1 MSTDNSK
8 LLAHPPTYPD
18 FVEAMFSQ
26 LVSKWGISRE
36 VVIKEYLK
44 EFEVSGNFATK
55 QFPNTTPEKL
65 LEMRQRYAIGKAFQM
80 LIQRP
85 PVSDQTYIFL
95 GHQGKKLSKGG
106 KAPYINAYVSV
117 NEGGSMVI
125 KRMVANGKY
134 ADTPLALVPL
144 MIYTSSLG
152 RFAEGG
158 DFILDDR
165 ANIRPVQP
173 SNLDIYALCEQ
184 LKIPIVTVE
193 QAYQNPSKT
202 VASTG
207 YVVDTDWRCILG
219 YVSGPPRTWKNKDA
233 PADANIMSGVITIT
247 DMTVQ
252 EKPTVDNQGRT
263 IMPGITGWSAPEY
276 TTVDDGAY
284 CAFLGPITKKKD
296 ATTGKETLT
305 MAICQ
310 VIQLFSQTSGL
321 EER

>member
-36 VVIKEYLK
+36 VVIKEYIK
-44 EFEVSGNFATK
+44 EFEVSGTFANK
-55 QFPNTTPEKL
+55 QFPNSTPEKL

-85 PVSDQTYIFL
+85 PVADFTYIFL
-95 GHQGKKLSKGG
+95 GHQGKKMSKGG
-106 KAPYINAYVSV
+106 KAPYINAYVGV
-117 NEGGSMVI
+117 NDGNEMKI

-173 SNLDIYALCEQ
+173 SNLDVYALCEQ
-184 LKIPIVTVE
+184 LKIPIVTVAE
-193 QAYQNPSKT
+193 AYLNSSKT
-202 VASTG
+202 IAATG

-219 YVSGPPRTWKNKDA
+219 FVSGQPRTWKVKDT
-233 PADANIMSGVITIT
+233 PEGSNLMSGVITIT

-252 EKPTVDNQGRT
+252 EKPTIDAQGRT

-276 TTVDDGAY
+276 TVVDDGAY

-296 ATTGKETLT
+296 PTTGLETLT

-310 VIQLFSQTSGL
+310 VIQLSSVSGF